1 MHPSERGGGQGWERG
16 LMSVPVSV
24 LNLSD
29 ALYPESSCQ
38 RRVKVITKCF

>member
-1 MHPSERGGGQGWERG
+1 MHPSEKRGGGAGMGEGFDECSCVNR
-16 LMSVPVSV
+16 
-24 LNLSD
+24 SD